1 MPDLSVNPLVFW
13 LCVSIATGI
22 IFVLAFAYALRE
34 LVHTIGI
41 EKEQRARADKIEGRF
56 RQLVK
61 DLESSTGIKL
71 LPEYHVHCFVWT
83 PGELDMLESIMSK
96 NVGSTI
102 RSRNDL
108 EAISSLWKKFD
119 FYRDLIAKNERIKFE
134 DFAKLLGESPV
145 LIRGKVNPNVTP

>member
-1 MPDLSVNPLVFW
+1 MSNLSVDPMAFW
-13 LCVSIATGI
+13 LCVSIAFSI
-22 IFVLAFAYALRE
+22 VFLVALAYVSRE
-34 LVHTIGI
+34 LIHTD
-41 EKEQRARADKIEGRF
+41 KAAQEQRARADKIEGRF

-83 PGELDMLESIMSK
+83 PGELDMLESIVSK
-96 NVGSTI
+96 NIGSTI
-102 RSRNDL
+102 KSRNDL

-145 LIRGKVNPNVTP
+145 LIRGKVNPNVSS